1 MAHPFKSEAK
11 TGQARA
17 DARYS
22 PVLNKTPMSDPVLA
36 DAERNPRGQVPDDN
50 YNGAPARQVC
60 NDGKVRK

>member
-1 MAHPFKSEAK
+1 MAHPYKSEAK

-22 PVLNKTPMSDPVLA
+22 PVPNKTPTSDPVLA
-36 DAERNPRGQVPDDN
+36 AAEANPRNQVPDYD